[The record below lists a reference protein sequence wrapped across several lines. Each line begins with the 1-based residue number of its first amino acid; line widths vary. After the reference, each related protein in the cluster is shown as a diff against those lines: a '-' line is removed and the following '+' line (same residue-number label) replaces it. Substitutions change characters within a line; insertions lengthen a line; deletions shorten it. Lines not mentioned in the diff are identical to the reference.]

1 MASIQV
7 DLNEE
12 ILRRFQQDLL
22 ERIERTHASGVILD
36 LSGVE
41 IMDADDFESLRR
53 ASEMARIM
61 GARSIMVGLQA
72 GIVAALVDLD
82 VNIEGVEATL
92 DLESAFG
99 LMEAGDIV
107 DVGQSEA
114 EPSDATDEQNHTRA
128 DGRPV

>member
-22 ERIERTHASGVILD
+22 ERIGRTHASGVILD

-41 IMDADDFESLRR
+41 IMDADEFESLRR

-99 LMEAGDIV
+99 LMEAGDIA
-107 DVGQSEA
+107 DVGQSET
-114 EPSDATDEQNHTRA
+114 EPSDATDEQSHTRA